1 MNHRGNILHPGS
13 VPWRAHPCPAL
24 LPRTM
29 IERRRGGSQSEMTKR
44 RAILGRKNSSRSP
57 HDIVGALVCWAR
69 SSVDARADATTSFV
83 HDGFHHHTKLHET
96 REQHR
101 GKDTQ
106 RRTCNEDET
115 RRVADYYTRR
125 RKGIEERASLGEMGW
140 VSVPRGQRRR
150 RGFPCLWTEEQ
161 RGTDLE
167 DRGRNTV
174 DRWTV
179 QSRESGYR
187 ADVITAAAR
196 DQSRFADLFLPLSV
210 SLIQWRLPSALGLL
224 VTLAFLGVS
233 LFGGRWS

>member
-96 REQHR
+96 REQHQ

-140 VSVPRGQRRR
+140 V
-150 RGFPCLWTEEQ
+150 F
-161 RGTDLE
+161 LE
-167 DRGRNTV
+167 DRDGGEASRVFGRRNRGERIWKTEEET
-174 DRWTV
+174 RWTDGRSNQGSLGTALTWLQLPRV
-179 QSRESGYR
+179 TRVGSLTCSFLSLCLLYSGGCH
-187 ADVITAAAR
+187 
-196 DQSRFADLFLPLSV
+196 PLWV
-210 SLIQWRLPSALGLL
+210 RL
-224 VTLAFLGVS
+224 
-233 LFGGRWS
+233 